1 MRKSII
7 TLSTLLALVISGCT
21 STPKK
26 KKSATSEQLTTGA
39 PSKTSEVSPTSV
51 TQSPITAST
60 SAQPTSATPTSA
72 TPTSVAPTSSS
83 LETTLVPPPTPGTEV
98 TKTIATAFDEFKNN
112 SGFTAGS
119 QQIDTDLLQPTNDK
133 TKNAAKLK
141 TYFESICDVEGM
153 VSDLVFH
160 NLNTTLSNTNDL
172 YLTFGTQSASG
183 SITWTS
189 SVPMKSVSITAK
201 NYFKYYKDDYT
212 DPSAVEVCHT
222 DSAQLSVNNEKY
234 AKTVTDINVEPTHQ
248 TFTYSP
254 AETFTT
260 LEILND
266 LIGGTSYNRL
276 FLESIS
282 ITFVF

>member
-7 TLSTLLALVISGCT
+7 TLSTLLALVVTGCT

-26 KKSATSEQLTTGA
+26 KKATTSEQPTTEA

-51 TQSPITAST
+51 TQSPTTAPT
-60 SAQPTSATPTSA
+60 SAQPTSVTPTTVS
-72 TPTSVAPTSSS
+72 PTSSS
-83 LETTLVPPPTPGTEV
+83 SETTVVPPTPGTEV

-112 SGFTAGS
+112 SGFTAGG

-153 VSDLVFH
+153 ISDLVFH
-160 NLNTTLSNTNDL
+160 NLNTNQTKTNDL
-172 YLTFGTQSASG
+172 YLTAGTASVAG

-189 SVPMKSVSITAK
+189 AIQMKSVSVTVK

-234 AKTVTDINVEPTHQ
+234 AMTVTDINIEPTHQ

-254 AETFTT
+254 AETFRS
-260 LEILND
+260 LEITND
-266 LIGGTSYNRL
+266 LIGGTSSNRI
-276 FLESIS
+276 FIESIS

>member
-7 TLSTLLALVISGCT
+7 TLSTLLALVVTGCT

-26 KKSATSEQLTTGA
+26 KKATTSEQPTTEA

-51 TQSPITAST
+51 TQSPTSAPT
-60 SAQPTSATPTSA
+60 SAQPTSVTPTTVS
-72 TPTSVAPTSSS
+72 PTSSS
-83 LETTLVPPPTPGTEV
+83 SETTVVPPPTPGTEV

-112 SGFTAGS
+112 SGFTAGG

-153 VSDLVFH
+153 ISDLVFH
-160 NLNTTLSNTNDL
+160 NLNTNQTKINDL
-172 YLTFGTQSASG
+172 YLTAGTASVAG

-189 SVPMKSVSITAK
+189 AIQMKSVSLTVK

-234 AKTVTDINVEPTHQ
+234 AMTVTDINIEPTHQ

-254 AETFTT
+254 AETFTS
-260 LEILND
+260 LEITND
-266 LIGGTSYNRL
+266 LIGGTSSNRI
-276 FLESIS
+276 FIESIS